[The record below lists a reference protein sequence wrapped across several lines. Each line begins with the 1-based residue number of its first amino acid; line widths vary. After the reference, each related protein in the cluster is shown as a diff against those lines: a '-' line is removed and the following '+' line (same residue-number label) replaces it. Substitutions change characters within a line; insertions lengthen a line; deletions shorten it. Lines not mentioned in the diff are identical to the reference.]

1 MYLAPVKI
9 LFYSVGKAHEAYV
22 KAGIEDFTGR
32 IGKYFPA
39 SWQIIPPPKNAGV
52 LPEAELKKQEAASI
66 LQLLQPDDQL
76 ILLDERGKQPSSP
89 ELAQLIQQKAN
100 DSTRRLVFLIGGA
113 FGVDEQVTRRANYV
127 WSLSKLV
134 FPHMLVRL
142 ILSEQVY
149 RACTILRNEKYH
161 HV

>member
-1 MYLAPVKI
+1 MKI
-9 LFYSVGKAHEAYV
+9 YFYSVGKPHEAYI
-22 KAGIEDFTGR
+22 KPGTEDFTQR
-32 IGKYFPA
+32 IGKYFNA
-39 SWQIIPPPKNAGV
+39 SWHIIPPPKNAAV

-66 LQLLQPDDQL
+66 LHALQPDDQL
-76 ILLDERGKQPSSP
+76 ILLDERGKQFTSP
-89 ELAQLIQQKAN
+89 ELAQVIQQKAN
-100 DSTRRLVFLIGGA
+100 ESTRRLVFLIGGA
-113 FGVDEQVTRRANYV
+113 FGVDEQVTKRANLV